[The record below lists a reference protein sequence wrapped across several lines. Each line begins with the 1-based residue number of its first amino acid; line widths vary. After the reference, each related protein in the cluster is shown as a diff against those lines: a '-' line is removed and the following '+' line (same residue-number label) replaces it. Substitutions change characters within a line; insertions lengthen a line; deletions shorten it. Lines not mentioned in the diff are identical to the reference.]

1 MRKKINKPSHL
12 KQNVLKCSNALIF
25 FPSNKSK
32 PLDCQRHLSM
42 FYFFR
47 NVFLCC
53 IFYAVNCCNGEF
65 FSLIFSS

>member
-42 FYFFR
+42 FYFLETFFFV
-47 NVFLCC
+47 VFLCC
-53 IFYAVNCCNGEF
+53 
-65 FSLIFSS
+65 